1 MPSKKFIIEGGI
13 PLKGEVK
20 ISGAKNAVVKEI
32 AAALLTLNQL
42 TLENVPAISDVE
54 VDLEIIKSLGIEVSR
69 SPGVLVL
76 RPPISLKTE
85 VPARLSGQSRGS
97 IIVMGP
103 LLARQGRVVLPAPGG
118 CAIGAR
124 PLDRHLAGLE
134 ALGAKFVIGKE
145 KIVGTAKKLR
155 GGRVVFKKRTV
166 MGTENIILAAVLAEG
181 ETEVSGA
188 AQEPEVDDLILL
200 LTEMGAQIERNLHNP
215 GILHIQGVQSLDGA
229 RHRVLPDRNEAV
241 TYGVAAAVTRGDILL
256 TNLNTADLTSFLA
269 KLQKIGVSWEV
280 QGKNL
285 RIYVKEGTVFEPVE
299 VETSPHP
306 GFMTDWQQPLT
317 VLLTQA
323 KGISL
328 VHETVY
334 EDRWKYLT
342 ELKKLGAQVELL
354 TPKEL
359 GRKFAS
365 GDYEF
370 DWPLDSARGKKEP
383 KSFAKI
389 TGPTPL
395 RGGEVQITDLRAG
408 AALVLAAL
416 AAAGRSEISGVE
428 HIERGYE
435 DFEGKLSRLGAK
447 ITKKG

>member
-1 MPSKKFIIEGGI
+1 MPGKKFIIEGGI

-32 AAALLTLNQL
+32 AASLLTPDQI
-42 TLENVPAISDVE
+42 TLENVPVISDVE
-54 VDLEIIKSLGIEVSR
+54 VDLEIIKSLGVGVSR
-69 SPGVLVL
+69 SPGTIVLH
-76 RPPISLKTE
+76 PPISLRTE
-85 VPARLSGQSRGS
+85 VPARLSSQSRGS

-118 CAIGAR
+118 CAIGSR

-134 ALGAKFVIGKE
+134 SLGAKFEIGKE
-145 KIVGTAKKLR
+145 KIVGAAKKLR

-166 MGTENIILAAVLAEG
+166 MGTENIIMAAALAEG
-181 ETEVSGA
+181 ETEILGA
-188 AQEPEVDDLILL
+188 AQEPEVEDLISLL
-200 LTEMGAQIERNLHNP
+200 NAMGAQIERDPQNP
-215 GILHIQGVQSLDGA
+215 GVLRIQGVQSLGGA

-241 TYGVAAAVTRGDILL
+241 TYGVAAAITRGDILL

-285 RIYVKEGTVFEPVE
+285 RIYVKDGAVFEPVE

-323 KGISL
+323 KGASL
-328 VHETVY
+328 IHETVY
-334 EDRWKYLT
+334 EDRWKYLA
-342 ELKKLGAQVELL
+342 ELKKFGAQIKLL
-354 TPKEL
+354 TPEEL
-359 GRKFAS
+359 GREFVP

-370 DWPLDSARGKKEP
+370 DWKGAGEP
-383 KSFAKI
+383 KSFARI
-389 TGPTPL
+389 LGPVPL
-395 RGGEVQITDLRAG
+395 KGAEVQITDLRAG

-416 AAAGRSEISGVE
+416 AAKGRSEVLGVE

-435 DFEGKLSRLGAK
+435 DLEGKLTRLGAR
-447 ITKKG
+447 IEKKG

>member
-1 MPSKKFIIEGGI
+1 MPGKKFIIEGGI

-32 AAALLTLNQL
+32 AASLLTPDQI
-42 TLENVPAISDVE
+42 TLENVPVISDVE
-54 VDLEIIKSLGIEVSR
+54 VDLEIIKSLGVGVSR
-69 SPGVLVL
+69 SPGTIVLH
-76 RPPISLKTE
+76 PPISLRTE
-85 VPARLSGQSRGS
+85 VPARLSSQSRGS

-118 CAIGAR
+118 CAIGSR

-134 ALGAKFVIGKE
+134 SLGAKFEIGKE
-145 KIVGTAKKLR
+145 KIVGAAKKLR
-155 GGRVVFKKRTV
+155 GERVVFKKRTV
-166 MGTENIILAAVLAEG
+166 MGTENIIMAAALAEG
-181 ETEVSGA
+181 ETEILGA
-188 AQEPEVDDLILL
+188 AQEPEVEDLISLL
-200 LTEMGAQIERNLHNP
+200 NAMGAQIERDPQNP
-215 GILHIQGVQSLDGA
+215 GVLRIQGVQSLGGA

-241 TYGVAAAVTRGDILL
+241 TYGVAAAITRGDILL

-285 RIYVKEGTVFEPVE
+285 RIYVKDGAVFEPVE

-323 KGISL
+323 KGASL
-328 VHETVY
+328 IHETVY
-334 EDRWKYLT
+334 EDRWKYLA
-342 ELKKLGAQVELL
+342 ELKKFGAQIKLL
-354 TPKEL
+354 TPEEL
-359 GRKFAS
+359 GREFVP

-370 DWPLDSARGKKEP
+370 DWKGAGEP
-383 KSFAKI
+383 KSFARI
-389 TGPTPL
+389 LGPVPL
-395 RGGEVQITDLRAG
+395 KGAEVQITDLRAG

-416 AAAGRSEISGVE
+416 AAKGRSEVLGVE

-435 DFEGKLSRLGAK
+435 DLEGKLTRLGAR
-447 ITKKG
+447 IEKKG

>member
-1 MPSKKFIIEGGI
+1 MPGKKFIIEGGI

-32 AAALLTLNQL
+32 AASLLTPDQI
-42 TLENVPAISDVE
+42 TLENVPVISDVE
-54 VDLEIIKSLGIEVSR
+54 VDLEIIKSLGVGVSR
-69 SPGVLVL
+69 SPGTIVLH
-76 RPPISLKTE
+76 PPISLRTE
-85 VPARLSGQSRGS
+85 VPARLSSQSRGS

-118 CAIGAR
+118 CAIGSR

-134 ALGAKFVIGKE
+134 SLGAKFEIGKE
-145 KIVGTAKKLR
+145 KIVGAAKKLR

-166 MGTENIILAAVLAEG
+166 MGTENIIMAAALAEG
-181 ETEVSGA
+181 ETEILGA
-188 AQEPEVDDLILL
+188 AQEPEVEDLISLL
-200 LTEMGAQIERNLHNP
+200 NAMGAQIERDPQNP
-215 GILHIQGVQSLDGA
+215 GVLRIQGVQSLGGA

-241 TYGVAAAVTRGDILL
+241 TYGVAAAITRGDILL

-285 RIYVKEGTVFEPVE
+285 RIYVKDGAVFEPVE
-299 VETSPHP
+299 AETSPHP

-323 KGISL
+323 KGASL
-328 VHETVY
+328 IHETVY
-334 EDRWKYLT
+334 EDRWKYLA
-342 ELKKLGAQVELL
+342 ELKKFGAQIKLL
-354 TPKEL
+354 TPEEL
-359 GRKFAS
+359 GRDFVPE
-365 GDYEF
+365 DYEF
-370 DWPLDSARGKKEP
+370 DWKGAGEP
-383 KSFAKI
+383 KSFARI
-389 TGPTPL
+389 LGPVPL
-395 RGGEVQITDLRAG
+395 KGAEVQITDLRAG

-416 AAAGRSEISGVE
+416 AAKGRSEVLGVE

-435 DFEGKLSRLGAK
+435 DLEGKLTRLGAR
-447 ITKKG
+447 IEKKG

>member
-1 MPSKKFIIEGGI
+1 M
-13 PLKGEVK
+13 
-20 ISGAKNAVVKEI
+20 VKEI
-32 AAALLTLNQL
+32 AASLLTLDQI

-54 VDLEIIKSLGIEVSR
+54 VDLEIIKSLGVGISR
-69 SPGVLVL
+69 SPGTIVLH
-76 RPPISLKTE
+76 PPISLRTE
-85 VPARLSGQSRGS
+85 VPARLSSQSRGS

-118 CAIGAR
+118 CAIGSR

-134 ALGAKFVIGKE
+134 SLGAKFEIGRE
-145 KIVGTAKKLR
+145 KIVGAAKKLR

-166 MGTENIILAAVLAEG
+166 MGTENIIMAAALAEG
-181 ETEVSGA
+181 ETEILGA
-188 AQEPEVDDLILL
+188 AQEPEVEDLIALL
-200 LTEMGAQIERNLHNP
+200 NAMGAQIERDPQNP
-215 GILHIQGVQSLDGA
+215 GVLRIQGVQSLGGA

-241 TYGVAAAVTRGDILL
+241 TYGVAAAITRGDILL

-285 RIYVKEGTVFEPVE
+285 RIYVKDGAVFEPVE

-317 VLLTQA
+317 VLLSQA
-323 KGISL
+323 KGASL

-334 EDRWKYLT
+334 EDRWKYLA
-342 ELKKLGAQVELL
+342 ELKKFGAQIELL
-354 TPKEL
+354 TPEEL
-359 GRKFAS
+359 GREFVP

-370 DWPLDSARGKKEP
+370 DWKGTGEP
-383 KSFAKI
+383 KSFARI
-389 TGPTPL
+389 LGPVPL
-395 RGGEVQITDLRAG
+395 KGAEVQITDLRAG

-416 AAAGRSEISGVE
+416 AAEGRSEVLGVG

-435 DFEGKLSRLGAK
+435 DLEGKLTRLGARIEK
-447 ITKKG
+447 RTAANAT

>member
-1 MPSKKFIIEGGI
+1 VPGKKFIIEGGI

-32 AAALLTLNQL
+32 AASLLTPDQI
-42 TLENVPAISDVE
+42 TLENVPVISDVE
-54 VDLEIIKSLGIEVSR
+54 VDLEIIKSLGVGVSR
-69 SPGVLVL
+69 SPGTIVLH
-76 RPPISLKTE
+76 PPISLRTE
-85 VPARLSGQSRGS
+85 VPARLSSQSRGS

-118 CAIGAR
+118 CAIGSR

-134 ALGAKFVIGKE
+134 SLGAKFEIGKE
-145 KIVGTAKKLR
+145 KIVGAAKKLR

-166 MGTENIILAAVLAEG
+166 MGTENIIMAAALAEG
-181 ETEVSGA
+181 ETEILGA
-188 AQEPEVDDLILL
+188 AQEPEVEDLISLL
-200 LTEMGAQIERNLHNP
+200 NAMGAQIERDPQNP
-215 GILHIQGVQSLDGA
+215 GVLRIQGVQSLGGA

-241 TYGVAAAVTRGDILL
+241 TYGVAAAITRGDILL

-285 RIYVKEGTVFEPVE
+285 RIYVKDGAVFEPVE

-323 KGISL
+323 KGASL
-328 VHETVY
+328 IHETVY
-334 EDRWKYLT
+334 EDRWKYLA
-342 ELKKLGAQVELL
+342 ELKKFGAQIKLL
-354 TPKEL
+354 TPEEL
-359 GRKFAS
+359 GRDFVPE
-365 GDYEF
+365 DYEF
-370 DWPLDSARGKKEP
+370 DWKGAGEP
-383 KSFAKI
+383 KSFARI
-389 TGPTPL
+389 LGPVPL
-395 RGGEVQITDLRAG
+395 KGAEVQITDLRAG

-416 AAAGRSEISGVE
+416 AAKGRSEVLGVE

-435 DFEGKLSRLGAK
+435 DLEGKLTRLGAR
-447 ITKKG
+447 IEKKG